1 MELKDILDLID
12 RFEQSAS
19 VSMTIKLGDDELS
32 LKKAEAYAPK
42 TETIVAAQPA
52 TAAAAPTAAPAAP
65 NAAPAD
71 DQAPAPV
78 RGDTINAPLVGT
90 FYHAASP
97 DDPPY
102 VTVGQSVKKNETIG
116 LIEAMKMMSEVP
128 APFDCVIEE
137 ILVDNGQLAAYDE
150 PLMRVRK
157 L

>member
-1 MELKDILDLID
+1 MELQDILNLID

-19 VSMTIKLGDDELS
+19 VSMTLKLGEDELS

-52 TAAAAPTAAPAAP
+52 PVAAAPAPAPAAQS
-65 NAAPAD
+65 AAPDD
-71 DQAPAPV
+71 DQAPA

-102 VTVGQSVKKNETIG
+102 VAVGQSVKKNETIG

>member
-1 MELKDILDLID
+1 
-12 RFEQSAS
+12 
-19 VSMTIKLGDDELS
+19 MTIKLGDDELS

-42 TETIVAAQPA
+42 TETIVAPQPA
-52 TAAAAPTAAPAAP
+52 PAAAAPVVQSAV
-65 NAAPAD
+65 PAD
-71 DQAPAPV
+71 DQTSIPV

-97 DDPPY
+97 NDPPY

>member
-1 MELKDILDLID
+1 MELQDILNLID

-19 VSMTIKLGDDELS
+19 VSMTLKLGEDELS

-52 TAAAAPTAAPAAP
+52 PVAAAPAPAPAALS
-65 NAAPAD
+65 AAPD
-71 DQAPAPV
+71 GDQAPA

>member
-1 MELKDILDLID
+1 MELKDILNLID

-42 TETIVAAQPA
+42 TETIVAPQP
-52 TAAAAPTAAPAAP
+52 TPAAAAPAVQSAV
-65 NAAPAD
+65 PAD
-71 DQAPAPV
+71 DQTSTPV

>member
-1 MELKDILDLID
+1 
-12 RFEQSAS
+12 
-19 VSMTIKLGDDELS
+19 MTIKLGDDELS

-42 TETIVAAQPA
+42 TETIVAAPVA
-52 TAAAAPTAAPAAP
+52 TPAAQS
-65 NAAPAD
+65 AVPAD
-71 DQAPAPV
+71 DQTSTPA